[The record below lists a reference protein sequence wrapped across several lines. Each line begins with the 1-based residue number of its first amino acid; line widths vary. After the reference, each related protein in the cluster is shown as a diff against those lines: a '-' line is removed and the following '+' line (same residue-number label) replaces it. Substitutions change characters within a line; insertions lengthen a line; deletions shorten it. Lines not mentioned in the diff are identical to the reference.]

1 MISALSEPTQPSQAR
16 VTNCGTS
23 ASCIGIMKVASTI
36 QNSTLR
42 PGKSY
47 LAKAKAASE
56 SRSNTRNVTAVAT
69 TTVMPIDFQ
78 KSIPSN
84 TLFMFSHRWGPGS
97 SSGG

>member
-1 MISALSEPTQPSQAR
+1 MIRALSEPTQPSQAR

-36 QNSTLR
+36 QNSARR

-56 SRSNTRNVTAVAT
+56 SKSSTRNVTLVAA
-69 TTVMPIDFQ
+69 TTVMPIDPQ

-84 TLFMFSHRWGPGS
+84 TLFMFSPRWGPGTS
-97 SSGG
+97 LGG